1 MPGPDRVSAVVRS
14 GCLLTALLLP
24 LLATAE
30 DGALAAKR
38 WLDQMASAVSNLTYR
53 GTLIYLRRDQVDS
66 LRIYHRV
73 DETGMR
79 ERLVALN
86 GSPREILR
94 DNNSVRCIF
103 PDRRSVLIDTRI
115 AERLFPVIP
124 ADLFSLSEGR
134 YELSLDGAD
143 RVAQLEA
150 QVVRIAAADNFRF
163 GYRLWLEKNTGMLLK
178 SSLINRQGQAIEQ
191 VLFTD
196 IEIGAVISDQDL
208 LPDITSDGYVEVA
221 LPDLKTSTPPDSA
234 PRWRVTKLPVGFEP
248 LAQRRAGPL
257 SHLTFSDGLAVVS
270 VYVEPAGDGQTA
282 PRGYSR
288 VGAMNI
294 LSQMRGGFAV
304 TAVGEVPPTTL
315 EMMVSSVAQQPGFGP
330 ARANVP

>member
-1 MPGPDRVSAVVRS
+1 MRS
-14 GCLLTALLLP
+14 GVVLTALLLP

-53 GTLIYLRRDQVDS
+53 GTLVYLRRDQVDS

-73 DETGMR
+73 DAAGMR

-86 GSPREILR
+86 GTPREILR

-124 ADLFSLSEGR
+124 ADLFDLSEGR
-134 YELSLDGAD
+134 YQLTLDGAD

-150 QVVRIAAADNFRF
+150 QVVRISAADNFRF

-178 SSLINRQGQAIEQ
+178 SSLINREGQAIEQ

-196 IEIGAVISDQDL
+196 IEIGAVISDQEL
-208 LPDITSDGYVEVA
+208 QPDIPSDDYVEVA
-221 LPDLKTSTPPDSA
+221 LPDLQTSTPTDSE
-234 PRWRVTKLPVGFEP
+234 PNWRVGQLPAGFQP
-248 LAQRRAGPL
+248 LAQRRAGSL

-270 VYVEPAGDGQTA
+270 VYVEPAGDGQA
-282 PRGYSR
+282 GLRGYSR

-294 LSQMRGGFAV
+294 LSKNRGGFAV
-304 TAVGEVPPTTL
+304 TAVGEVPRSTL
-315 EMMVSSVAQQPGFGP
+315 EMMVGSVAQQAGFGP
-330 ARANVP
+330 ARAEIP